1 MNTSE
6 PIWHKEVISQTALE
20 TLNKILSISIINSF
34 YLAGGTGLALN
45 LGHRRSYDFDF
56 FNPEFFNEGM
66 ILQKMQGLKNIE
78 LVSKEKHTLHIII
91 NGVKVSFLGY
101 KYPLLFPLND
111 MKIGDNSILKIADI
125 REIACMKIS
134 AISSRGS
141 KRDFVDLYMVAK
153 EISLSE
159 LLTLYK
165 KKYSLTP
172 HNNVHIFKSLMY
184 FDDAEDEPMPDML
197 VPLSWK
203 IVKGYFTK
211 EIPKLLK

>member
-6 PIWHKEVISQTALE
+6 PIWHKEVISQTARE

-56 FNPEFFNEGM
+56 FNPEFFNEDM

-91 NGVKVSFLGY
+91 NGVKISFLGY

-184 FDDAEDEPMPDML
+184 FDNAEDEPMPDML

-203 IVKGYFTK
+203 IVKDYFTK
-211 EIPKLLK
+211 EIPKFLK

>member
-6 PIWHKEVISQTALE
+6 PIWHKEVISQTAWE
-20 TLNKILSISIINSF
+20 TLKRIHNISVLDSF

-45 LGHRRSYDFDF
+45 LGHRHSYDFDF
-56 FNPEFFNEGM
+56 FNPEFFNEDM
-66 ILQKMQGLKNIE
+66 LLQKMQGLENLEI
-78 LVSKEKHTLHIII
+78 VSKEKHTLHLNI
-91 NGVKVSFLGY
+91 NGIKISFLGY

-111 MKIGDNSILKIADI
+111 MKIGNNSILKIADV

-141 KRDFVDLYMVAK
+141 KRDFIDLYMVAK

-159 LLTLYK
+159 LIALYK
-165 KKYSLTP
+165 RKYSLTP
-172 HNNVHIFKSLMY
+172 HNNVHIFKSLIF

-197 VPLSWK
+197 IPLSWK
-203 IVKGYFTK
+203 TVKDYFAK